1 MIAPY
6 LRAHSLCKFS
16 FPWEGLPRH
25 PRYVLEARRSVVLR
39 SCASGTANLTWGLAF
54 PLIVLLSEIH
64 AAFPKR
70 RERPS
75 AKSSRT
81 EPAWERPLR
90 SRAVSFAS
98 PTRGLPPFCDE
109 TRIIGE
115 PRSYRAFSKCCR
127 LVCRA
132 ALAFLSPSRSSWARG
147 NPEGLHDSSVAP
159 FRA

>member
-16 FPWEGLPRH
+16 FPWEGLPQH

-54 PLIVLLSEIH
+54 PLVCAIPLTRCARGRRHLGTCISALTGRVSEH
-64 AAFPKR
+64 LP
-70 RERPS
+70 
-75 AKSSRT
+75 
-81 EPAWERPLR
+81 R
-90 SRAVSFAS
+90 SRAVPFAQS
-98 PTRGLPPFCDE
+98 TRGHPPFCDW
-109 TRIIGE
+109 TGIIGE
-115 PRSYRAFSKCCR
+115 PRSSRAFSKCCR